1 MRRLPTYA
9 IGGTAILQVLEQA
22 VEGAKSL
29 DQEKIKD
36 FIQKNEFKTVG
47 GNFKYQEDG
56 TPVYSQILLQYQKG
70 KNEVVWPKEF
80 RTAEPVLR
88 TQ

>member
-1 MRRLPTYA
+1 MA
-9 IGGTAILQVLEQA
+9 GT
-22 VEGAKSL
+22 
-29 DQEKIKD
+29 
-36 FIQKNEFKTVG
+36 
-47 GNFKYQEDG
+47 FKYQEDG

-70 KNEVVWPKEF
+70 KNEVVWPKEY